1 MSKRLL
7 LLGLAPLLA
16 TPAYGAHLRL
26 FVSHKLSRVAAR
38 LVLASALGICAAA
51 APIGSTKADI
61 ISTDGLTHLTL
72 NPTSVG
78 ADFIVNAGS
87 GPRQIIFGE
96 RQGITLLN
104 DLVMDTGT
112 IAAGTV
118 VDSYFFAVNADVI
131 TFADTSVTFNVP
143 VLGITYKDGPDPYG
157 GGGPFNPLFASS
169 NFLGALGTVYSN
181 FLGCTYCGFEV
192 GVPPD
197 NDTASFVGNTAF
209 FHNNYSNPGD
219 FARIVTQ
226 STVAVPGPI
235 AGAGL
240 PGLILSSGGL
250 LGWWQRRQ
258 KIRLIP

>member
-1 MSKRLL
+1 MPKRLL
-7 LLGLAPLLA
+7 LLRLATLLA
-16 TPAYGAHLRL
+16 TPAHAAHLL
-26 FVSHKLSRVAAR
+26 FMSHKLSRVAAR

-61 ISTDGLTHLTL
+61 ISTDGLTVLSL
-72 NPTSVG
+72 NPTTVG

-118 VDSYFFAVNADVI
+118 VNSYFFAVNADVI

-181 FLGCTYCGFEV
+181 FLGCTFCGFEV
-192 GVPPD
+192 VPSPD
-197 NDTASFVGNTAF
+197 LDTASFIGNTAF
-209 FHNNYSNPGD
+209 FHNYYSNPGD
-219 FARIVTQ
+219 FARIVT
-226 STVAVPGPI
+226 AAAPVPGPI
-235 AGAGL
+235 VGAGL
-240 PGLILSSGGL
+240 PGLILACGGL
-250 LGWWQRRQ
+250 LAFARRR
-258 KIRLIP
+258 KASAAA